1 MGERGLVMQ
10 FIFSSALAGLVGAAC
25 MALFM
30 TGLTRMRVVNAD
42 MIRAIGSLFSGSKEA
57 ALPVG
62 GLVHAVSGVVFAMIY
77 AKILGLFSVHGFW
90 YTTAM
95 SGLIGFLHGFV
106 VFFLLI
112 NMVAEHHPLPE
123 FREVGVGV
131 AAAHLVGHII
141 YGLVVG
147 MILGGMNWVS
157 VVAPQSVS

>member
-1 MGERGLVMQ
+1 
-10 FIFSSALAGLVGAAC
+10 
-25 MALFM
+25 
-30 TGLTRMRVVNAD
+30 
-42 MIRAIGSLFSGSKEA
+42 
-57 ALPVG
+57 
-62 GLVHAVSGVVFAMIY
+62 
-77 AKILGLFSVHGFW
+77 
-90 YTTAM
+90 M

>member
-1 MGERGLVMQ
+1 MEERGLVIQ
-10 FIFSSALAGLVGAAC
+10 FIFGSAFAGLIGAAC

-30 TGLTRMRVVNAD
+30 TALTRRRIVNAD
-42 MIRAIGSLFSGSKEA
+42 MIRAIGSLFTGSNDA

-62 GLVHAVSGVVFAMIY
+62 GFVHAVSGIVFAMIY
-77 AKILGLFSVHGFW
+77 GTILSFFSVHGFW
-90 YTTAM
+90 YATAM
-95 SGLIGFLHGFV
+95 SGVIGLIHGFV

-131 AAAHLVGHII
+131 ATAHLVGHII

-147 MILGGMNWVS
+147 MIIGGINLTS
-157 VVAPQSVS
+157 VLAPPSV